1 MHEAHAGD
9 AALVASQL
17 LAFLSE
23 PARYRPHY
31 LHRHEPLPQ
40 GSLVLRFAHGK
51 FPHSL
56 LRDLSPERRE
66 RLREAAHAFIRQ
78 VCLWEGATHYQVL
91 CASADAGRA
100 SIKENYHL
108 LMALI
113 HPDRQDA
120 SADSWPADSAQRVN
134 RAYNVLGDEQVRRDY
149 DAGLRMMN
157 AEIFTP
163 DPADAG
169 LGTSARSV
177 GRRRKRWGLRFAKAL
192 LIFTAMAG
200 TLLLLEV
207 WVSDMSG
214 KHSFFHGTFTGRGE
228 RSAAANGDKPRYLGV
243 ESWWRA
249 LGTSTPSAPEP
260 VSPAAIA
267 VRPAP
272 LPPLPKALAPSLA
285 QAPEPPAAAEPPP
298 PEFKRA
304 ESLDAGA
311 VSPARSVVIAQA
323 ATPADPARSAPSTEA
338 IEIMVARLVGYYEA
352 GETDKLMGLLD
363 ASESSYWQTLRLRQ
377 AYLEF
382 FRATRQR
389 TLRVNRLAWQT
400 VDSSAHATG
409 EATVVAEYFDAPG
422 TLERKVDLEMD
433 IALRDGHAKITRLSL
448 FPGAR

>member
-17 LAFLSE
+17 LAFLNE

-40 GSLVLRFAHGK
+40 GSLVLRFAHGR
-51 FPHSL
+51 FPQSFA
-56 LRDLSPERRE
+56 RDLSPERRE
-66 RLREAAHAFIRQ
+66 RLREAALAFIRQ

-91 CASADAGRA
+91 CASADAPREA
-100 SIKENYHL
+100 IKENYHL

-120 SADSWPADSAQRVN
+120 SANSWPADSAQRVN
-134 RAYNVLGDEQVRRDY
+134 RAYDVLGDEQVRRDY
-149 DAGLRMMN
+149 DAGLRMLN
-157 AEIFTP
+157 GEIFTP
-163 DPADAG
+163 ALADAG
-169 LGTSARSV
+169 LAAAAGRV
-177 GRRRKRWGLRFAKAL
+177 RRRGRMGLRFAKAL
-192 LIFTAMAG
+192 LILTAMAG

-214 KHSFFHGTFTGRGE
+214 KHSFFHGAFTGRSE
-228 RSAAANGDKPRYLGV
+228 RNAAANGDKPRYLGV
-243 ESWWRA
+243 ESWWRV
-249 LGTSTPSAPEP
+249 LGPSTQEAPEP
-260 VSPAAIA
+260 VLPSTIPARPTPAHPLPEA
-267 VRPAP
+267 PAP
-272 LPPLPKALAPSLA
+272 LVV
-285 QAPEPPAAAEPPP
+285 QAPAPPTAAQLPPSAL
-298 PEFKRA
+298 KLA
-304 ESLDAGA
+304 VSVDASA
-311 VSPARSVVIAQA
+311 VSPARGVVVAQA
-323 ATPADPARSAPSTEA
+323 ATPAEPARSAPSAEA

-363 ASESSYWQTLRLRQ
+363 ANETSYWQTLRLRQ
-377 AYLEF
+377 AYLDF

-389 TLRVNRLAWQT
+389 KLRVNRLAWQT
-400 VDSSAHATG
+400 VNSSAHATG

-448 FPGAR
+448 FPGTR

>member
-17 LAFLSE
+17 LAFLKE

-40 GSLVLRFAHGK
+40 GSHVLRFAHGK

-66 RLREAAHAFIRQ
+66 RLREAALAFIRQ

-91 CASADAGRA
+91 CVGADAKREA
-100 SIKENYHL
+100 IKENYHL

-134 RAYNVLGDEQVRRDY
+134 RAYNILGDEQVRRDY
-149 DAGLRMMN
+149 DAGLRMLN
-157 AEIFTP
+157 GEIFTP
-163 DPADAG
+163 TRVDAERAAAAG
-169 LGTSARSV
+169 RV
-177 GRRRKRWGLRFAKAL
+177 RRRERMGLRFAKAL
-192 LIFTAMAG
+192 LILTAMAG

-207 WVSDMSG
+207 WVSDVSG
-214 KHSFFHGTFTGRGE
+214 KHSFFHGAFTGRSD
-228 RSAAANGDKPRYLGV
+228 RNAAANGEKPRYLGV

-249 LGTSTPSAPEP
+249 LGPSTPEAPEP
-260 VSPAAIA
+260 VLPPTIPA
-267 VRPAP
+267 RPAP
-272 LPPLPKALAPSLA
+272 AHPLPAAPAPSLA
-285 QAPEPPAAAEPPP
+285 QAPAPLAAAEVPPP
-298 PEFKRA
+298 ALKRA
-304 ESLDAGA
+304 ESVDASA
-311 VSPARSVVIAQA
+311 VSPARSAVVAQA
-323 ATPADPARSAPSTEA
+323 AAPAEPARGAPSAEA

-352 GETDKLMGLLD
+352 GETDKLMELLD
-363 ASESSYWQTLRLRQ
+363 ANETSYWQTLRLRQ
-377 AYLEF
+377 AYLDF

-389 TLRVNRLAWQT
+389 KLRVNRLAWQT
-400 VDSSAHATG
+400 VNSSAHATG
-409 EATVVAEYFDAPG
+409 EATVFAEYFDAPG
-422 TLERKVDLEMD
+422 TLERKVDVEMD